1 MTELLR
7 VAKAAQAAFAAG
19 ESAILATVI
28 RVGGSTYRRPGAR
41 MLLTEKGWAAGSI
54 SGGCLETDV
63 LQKAW
68 WRTENGPA
76 RVVYDSTQEDED
88 IEWGFGLGC
97 NGVVEVL
104 LERLNETTVAHLAR
118 LERWQTERT
127 IGVLATTGEGKRL
140 AMEPS
145 GQFWGEESL
154 LTGAQEALDSEKSFW
169 RDETF
174 FELVTPPQR
183 LIVYGAGHDVVPLV
197 KIATELLGWQVTV
210 VDSRSLTL
218 HPERFPGASVVQ
230 SFPIDTLEPAD
241 AVVLM
246 THSFSADQELLPAL
260 LNTPVGYLGL
270 LGPRRRTERLLENP
284 LSDLPLPWDREGGRG
299 DGFRA
304 PLGLDIGADNP
315 EEIALALVAE
325 IRAWSAGRN
334 GGPLTLRKGPIH

>member
-7 VAKAAQAAFAAG
+7 VSQTAQAAFAAG

-41 MLLTEKGWAAGSI
+41 MLLTESGWAAGSI

-68 WRTENGPA
+68 WRTDSGPA

-104 LERLNETTVAHLAR
+104 LERLDSTNVAHLAR

-127 IGVLATTGEGKRL
+127 LGVLATTGEGKRL
-140 AMEPS
+140 ALAQD
-145 GQFWGEESL
+145 GAFWGEESL
-154 LTGAQEALDSEKSFW
+154 LAGAQEALEKRQSFW
-169 RDETF
+169 RDQTF
-174 FELVTPPQR
+174 YELVAPPQR
-183 LIVYGAGHDVVPLV
+183 LIIFGAGHDVVPLV
-197 KIATELLGWQVTV
+197 KVATELLGWQVIV
-210 VDSRSLTL
+210 VDSRSLTP
-218 HPERFPGASVVQ
+218 HPERFPGASVVS
-230 SFPIDTLEPAD
+230 SFPLDTLELSD
-241 AVVLM
+241 AAVLM
-246 THSFSADQELLPAL
+246 THSFRTDQELLPPL
-260 LNTPVGYLGL
+260 LASPVGYVGL
-270 LGPRRRTERLLENP
+270 LGPRRRAERLLEAFP
-284 LSDLPLPWDREGGRG
+284 PSDGGRG

-325 IRAWSAGRN
+325 IRAWSAGRS
-334 GGPLTLRKGPIH
+334 GGPLTHREGPIH

>member
-7 VAKAAQAAFAAG
+7 VARAAQAAFAAG

-41 MLLTEKGWAAGSI
+41 MLLTEAGWVAGSI

-68 WRTENGPA
+68 WRTENGST

-104 LERLNETTVAHLAR
+104 LERLTETTVAHLAR
-118 LERWQTERT
+118 LERWQMERT
-127 IGVLATTGEGKRL
+127 VGVLATTGEGKRL
-140 AMEPS
+140 ALEHN
-145 GQFWGEESL
+145 GQFWGKDL
-154 LTGAQEALDSEKSFW
+154 LLVGAQEALTNCQSFW

-174 FELVTPPQR
+174 YEYIVPPQR
-183 LIVYGAGHDVVPLV
+183 LVIFGAGHDVVPLV
-197 KIATELLGWQVTV
+197 KIATELLGWQVIV

-218 HPERFPGASVVQ
+218 HPERFPSASVVQ
-230 SFPIDTLEPAD
+230 SFPINTLEPND
-241 AVVLM
+241 AAVLM
-246 THSFSADQELLPAL
+246 THSFSADQELLPL
-260 LNTPVGYLGL
+260 VLQSSVGYLGL
-270 LGPRRRTERLLENP
+270 LGPRRRTERLLETLP
-284 LSDLPLPWDREGGRG
+284 PSDGGQGVGRIH
-299 DGFRA
+299 A

-325 IRAWSAGRN
+325 IRAWSAGRS
-334 GGPLTLRKGPIH
+334 GGPLTLREGPIH